1 MKNNHKQKLITEVGR
16 MKELM
21 LLKEAV
27 TPIPLFRTAMVKL
40 IEKSSPYLKMWDEIF
55 QSTTQAE
62 RNAINSTRNTL
73 SNKASFNNLGD
84 DTLEVLL
91 STRNSKLFANM
102 ILDAW
107 NLNKKIDNIFLTI
120 EKNPP
125 PAGQSF
131 DYTALKQRI
140 MGMVDEIPELDT
152 IPGLR
157 DQISDN
163 IDESIELSR
172 RGNYAVSKGLYELL
186 SMDEM
191 FKIIGFGPDQIKKV
205 KKIPGFE
212 DNFRQW
218 IKGTNGKQ
226 IDEVTDQLREK
237 ILENIKKM
245 TQPDFQKNW
254 AKLDNQKTMTTWEK
268 LLDNTKIWVNQR
280 YGPEF
285 VNASGVIEKRWWLTR
300 FGKVLLDAFVIDFV
314 LSNFIEGISAIAP
327 GDDFDMQYGH
337 LYLLLSFLIGF
348 TVQTGTK
355 TKETLFAITE
365 DDAKKFANSDQYL
378 KSLLNDPKN
387 DYQFIKSEDDEI
399 VKMLNFSDEDNMDSD
414 FAIFKGWDSNFDYV
428 EIKPKEDDE
437 SIIDKIGKKI
447 DEL

>member
-1 MKNNHKQKLITEVGR
+1 
-16 MKELM
+16 
-21 LLKEAV
+21 
-27 TPIPLFRTAMVKL
+27 
-40 IEKSSPYLKMWDEIF
+40 
-55 QSTTQAE
+55 
-62 RNAINSTRNTL
+62 
-73 SNKASFNNLGD
+73 
-84 DTLEVLL
+84 
-91 STRNSKLFANM
+91 
-102 ILDAW
+102 
-107 NLNKKIDNIFLTI
+107 
-120 EKNPP
+120 
-125 PAGQSF
+125 
-131 DYTALKQRI
+131 
-140 MGMVDEIPELDT
+140 
-152 IPGLR
+152 
-157 DQISDN
+157 
-163 IDESIELSR
+163 
-172 RGNYAVSKGLYELL
+172 
-186 SMDEM
+186 
-191 FKIIGFGPDQIKKV
+191 
-205 KKIPGFE
+205 
-212 DNFRQW
+212 
-218 IKGTNGKQ
+218 
-226 IDEVTDQLREK
+226 
-237 ILENIKKM
+237 M